1 MPPKAGGL
9 PVRKCLINFASKQF
23 KIKEQARGRES
34 PPRPP
39 RQIFVRQ
46 PILNPITKMK
56 NRSKSNNDSA
66 STLERKPSP
75 VRIGT
80 KTSSHRYERRKIR
93 EQLRHLD
100 WALAGVD

>member
-1 MPPKAGGL
+1 VPDQLCIKTIQNQGVGARSRISFATAAP
-9 PVRKCLINFASKQF
+9 NFY
-23 KIKEQARGRES
+23 
-34 PPRPP
+34 P
-39 RQIFVRQ
+39 Q
-46 PILNPITKMK
+46 PIRNPVTKMK